1 MTLAQEIIQTCINRP
16 ELQTEIYCQL
26 IKQTS
31 KYRSLP
37 LAEGAVSK
45 SIIHD
50 VTRNISFSSA
60 LYNMSFSGLIFHTNL
75 QFHTRQITAAM
86 FVLFFSS
93 FVI

>member
-37 LAEGAVSK
+37 LAEGAVSA
-45 SIIHD
+45 SIIQD
-50 VTRNISFSSA
+50 VNRNISFSSGWD
-60 LYNMSFSGLIFHTNL
+60 NMSFFRSDIFCKPAILYSKYL
-75 QFHTRQITAAM
+75 QQWLCYFLAN
-86 FVLFFSS
+86 S
-93 FVI
+93 